1 MEESFLD
8 NICLDREMEEGFLDD
23 ICLLASHMYEETQRD
38 FLDDDFLLVAVG
50 FNKKRRVLP
59 IYSVE
64 LKQSLRFANLKA
76 KVLYHQQQGNLQNG
90 PQPFGKIQTGR
101 RIDQN

>member
-38 FLDDDFLLVAVG
+38 FLDDDFTSSGG
-50 FNKKRRVLP
+50 FQQEAAC
-59 IYSVE
+59 I
-64 LKQSLRFANLKA
+64 AN
-76 KVLYHQQQGNLQNG
+76 
-90 PQPFGKIQTGR
+90 I
-101 RIDQN
+101 